1 MSRTR
6 LARSRRVRGSG
17 GGGPR
22 PASRSAAARRAALAL
37 ALCALAGAASPAPAP
52 AAAPA
57 AGPAPA
63 GAFTPERRA
72 LALRS
77 FDFIWNTVR
86 EKHWDPDLRGLDW
99 EAVRDSLRPRV
110 EAAASLDEARGAMRA
125 LLGTLGQSHFG
136 VIPRATYDD
145 LAGGSGGAGRGEGAP
160 GVDLRVLDGRAI
172 AVAVAADAPAA
183 ALGVAPGWELLRA
196 GEEEL
201 PPLLASLGERLAGQ
215 IDRDFRLAMAVRA
228 RLGGAPGDTVATRWR
243 DGAGREVD
251 LRLPLAVPKGSRAV
265 LGGLPPFYV
274 DLSWRRLPAG
284 PGYVALNVF
293 FDPVT
298 VMPAF
303 ARAMTELRDAPGLI
317 LDLRGNPG
325 GIGNMALGM
334 AGWLVAERGRSLGV
348 MRTRGSQMNFAVIPR
363 AVTYDGPVAVLVDGL
378 SGSTAEILAGGLQ
391 SLGRARVFGTRTAG
405 AALPAVTAELPDGD
419 VLLYAVADYVT
430 AAGVSLEGAGVAPD
444 VEVALTRESLLSG
457 KDAVLDAAV
466 AWITGQGGAGHAD
479 QR

>member
-1 MSRTR
+1 MATIRR
-6 LARSRRVRGSG
+6 PRPRRARGDGRAA
-17 GGGPR
+17 PR
-22 PASRSAAARRAALAL
+22 PAFRWAAARRAAFALAFVL
-37 ALCALAGAASPAPAP
+37 ALCAAFGAAGPAP
-52 AAAPA
+52 AAE
-57 AGPAPA
+57 PAPA
-63 GAFTPERRA
+63 GAFTAERRE
-72 LALRS
+72 LVLQS

-86 EKHWDPDLRGLDW
+86 EKHWDPDLRGLNW

-479 QR
+479 RR